1 MEQNETPLF
10 VIDDAPEV
18 EWPITVSLP
27 ADGGRFADYRFTAR
41 MRVLAP
47 QEYEDLLRDTGGEE
61 QPLAEV
67 LKHNTQVFNRVI
79 TGWSGVQ
86 DSAGSPIAFTNGRLA
101 QEINGPR
108 GPALSV
114 GLWRAINEVR
124 YGRRLPDGTQ
134 QDGAALGN

>member
-10 VIDDAPEV
+10 VVEEDPVV
-18 EWPITVSLP
+18 EWPVTVSLP

-41 MRVLAP
+41 LRVLAP
-47 QEYEDLLRDTGGEE
+47 QEYEDLLRDADSKDK
-61 QPLAEV
+61 PLPEV
-67 LKHNTQVFNRVI
+67 LKGNTLVFNRMI
-79 TGWSGVQ
+79 TGWSGVTAP
-86 DSAGSPIAFTNGRLA
+86 DGSPVAFTLGRLA

-108 GPALSV
+108 GPALSI

-134 QDGAALGN
+134 QDGAAQGN